1 MKEWVVLVN
10 PLCEAVSQRNETCS
24 MQQQQVL
31 VVFHLLVWPSGEQ
44 HDPTERSILPEG
56 LVPRSEVILSS
67 DWLRAR
73 LHSTRKNSAARD
85 GVAGFRAFFND

>member
-1 MKEWVVLVN
+1 MKVEVVLVN

-24 MQQQQVL
+24 MQQQQQQVL

-44 HDPTERSILPEG
+44 HDPTESSILPEG
-56 LVPRSEVILSS
+56 LVRRSEVILYS

-73 LHSTRKNSAARD
+73 SLQFRYILHDKTQRLVTA
-85 GVAGFRAFFND
+85 